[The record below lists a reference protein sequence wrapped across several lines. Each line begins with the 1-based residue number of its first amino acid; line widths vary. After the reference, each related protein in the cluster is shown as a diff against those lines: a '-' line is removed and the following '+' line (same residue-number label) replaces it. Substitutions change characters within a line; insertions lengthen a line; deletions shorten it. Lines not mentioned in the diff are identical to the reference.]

1 MKSTCKATGVL
12 GPLLGAVLLAA
23 PAVSAGAQQTQDSSR
38 LSPAIT
44 DSIGYSDSLVRP
56 GYRAML
62 EDTTIGLAGD
72 STSDS
77 NRLGFSGDTANQ
89 TGVGG
94 GIDTTAIPG
103 RRSEE
108 DSASGRGQQ

>member
-12 GPLLGAVLLAA
+12 GPLLGMLLLAA
-23 PAVSAGAQQTQDSSR
+23 PAASAGAQQTQDSSR
-38 LSPAIT
+38 FSPT
-44 DSIGYSDSLVRP
+44 GMDSIGYSDSLARP

-72 STSDS
+72 STTDS
-77 NRLGFSGDTANQ
+77 NRPRFSGDTLDR

-94 GIDTTAIPG
+94 GGGMDTTAIPG
-103 RRSEE
+103 RRNEE
-108 DSASGRGQQ
+108 DSSSTR

>member
-12 GPLLGAVLLAA
+12 GLVLGMALMGA
-23 PAVSAGAQQTQDSSR
+23 PAASVSAQQTQDSSR
-38 LSPAIT
+38 ISPTVT

-62 EDTTIGLAGD
+62 EDTTGGLGSD

-77 NRLGFSGDTANQ
+77 NRIRSSGDTASQ

-94 GIDTTAIPG
+94 GMDTTGIPG
-103 RRSEE
+103 RRSE
-108 DSASGRGQQ
+108 DSIQQ